1 MTTLG
6 SAAISV
12 AGLVKTFGAV
22 RALAAADPSKE
33 AGLGQMSENKSGP
46 VNKPEQHDK
55 DRAQNQR
62 HRERTADELT
72 DQSEAVSP
80 TDQEAHGGR
89 RKGRGK

>member
-1 MTTLG
+1 
-6 SAAISV
+6 
-12 AGLVKTFGAV
+12 
-22 RALAAADPSKE
+22 
-33 AGLGQMSENKSGP
+33 MSENKSGP